1 MVIEQNNRIEN
12 IDAQND
18 VQDLLRDIESWFLD
32 ENAETV
38 WEKLNEQNRDWML
51 QQWLEEYSELTTIQ
65 RQNISALEIRWIR
78 LDKIAI
84 NKIKDIN
91 LNSYELQII
100 DIIQNELW
108 IKLYWDDLETVRQMD
123 FSRDEIDCIKT
134 IQNIWIEIWY
144 EELIDIY
151 YYYTEWFSLTPV
163 QIDTLHEIKNI
174 WFNISYYEIDDIKD
188 ITPEQ
193 INNLNK
199 LRNLWI
205 SIDNNVSDLIL
216 IDEKENGILE
226 IDSEEF
232 YNWYEY
238 NEFEIASHHHYK
250 KWRIIERIE
259 DYVQDVISEDREIWR
274 EEIIEQI
281 RPDLITLPINEKFN
295 IINWINK
302 VVTKFNTVHKYLNFE
317 SWPYKTPKELL
328 CAMRWLDED
337 IAQNIKENITVRQH
351 WTWLNF
357 FVWDPDSY
365 QIIYDRSLTNSW
377 LQSWWFNNPR
387 SQIEELAWTLS
398 VCNSVDPWENEED
411 YTYWT
416 VWHEWQ
422 HNWNSYF
429 MPDKYSETPITRAK
443 DEITAYLRD
452 WRWIFQI
459 EKRDTTIEDTLTLPE
474 EEWWLY
480 QYAYWDDRESYK
492 IELNKILT
500 YANDLIGLT
509 TETNLWLTRDNVI
522 SMLSD
527 TPVEERENLRN
538 NIVNAIKNHRQG
550 ESINFWRNGTET
562 MWTMLD
568 RINWCEN
575 IEDLKKILNDPRY
588 SHIARQPNSKWWIE
602 VSAIIDE
609 ITASWDKTLI
619 SYLPTEIRGK
629 VENLLN

>member
-259 DYVQDVISEDREIWR
+259 D
-274 EEIIEQI
+274 
-281 RPDLITLPINEKFN
+281 
-295 IINWINK
+295 
-302 VVTKFNTVHKYLNFE
+302 
-317 SWPYKTPKELL
+317 
-328 CAMRWLDED
+328 
-337 IAQNIKENITVRQH
+337 
-351 WTWLNF
+351 
-357 FVWDPDSY
+357 
-365 QIIYDRSLTNSW
+365 
-377 LQSWWFNNPR
+377 
-387 SQIEELAWTLS
+387 
-398 VCNSVDPWENEED
+398 
-411 YTYWT
+411 
-416 VWHEWQ
+416 
-422 HNWNSYF
+422 
-429 MPDKYSETPITRAK
+429 
-443 DEITAYLRD
+443 
-452 WRWIFQI
+452 
-459 EKRDTTIEDTLTLPE
+459 
-474 EEWWLY
+474 
-480 QYAYWDDRESYK
+480 
-492 IELNKILT
+492 
-500 YANDLIGLT
+500 
-509 TETNLWLTRDNVI
+509 
-522 SMLSD
+522 
-527 TPVEERENLRN
+527 
-538 NIVNAIKNHRQG
+538 
-550 ESINFWRNGTET
+550 
-562 MWTMLD
+562 
-568 RINWCEN
+568 
-575 IEDLKKILNDPRY
+575 
-588 SHIARQPNSKWWIE
+588 
-602 VSAIIDE
+602 
-609 ITASWDKTLI
+609 
-619 SYLPTEIRGK
+619 
-629 VENLLN
+629 